1 MRVRGKIVLV
11 TGGAGGIGA
20 ACAALLAEEGAIV
33 FVSDLLPEP
42 PDDISAD
49 TYFRHDVSVAS
60 DWQRVVAGIVGQ
72 HGRLDVLAHCAGI
85 EGYTRD
91 QGLAMSEE
99 AWTRVITVNLT
110 GTFLGCKAVLPEMLK
125 QGTGSMILFASATTD
140 MATPKAL
147 AYGASKAGVA
157 HLARSVAMLG
167 ARDGAR
173 VRCNSVHPG
182 SIDTPMTERL
192 FAAIAADA
200 GVPVSTIE
208 ERFSSVIPLGGRGHP
223 ADIAHSVLYLASDE
237 SRYMTG
243 CALKVDGG
251 WSAKSAS

>member
-1 MRVRGKIVLV
+1 MRVDGKIVLV

-20 ACAALLAEEGAIV
+20 ACAALLAAEGATS

-42 PDDISAD
+42 PDGMAGEA
-49 TYFRHDVSVAS
+49 YFRHDVSVAS
-60 DWQRVVAGIVGQ
+60 DWQRVVADIVNR
-72 HGRLDVLAHCAGI
+72 HGRLDVLVHCAGI
-85 EGYTRD
+85 EGYTKNR
-91 QGLAMSEE
+91 GLAMSEE
-99 AWTRVITVNLT
+99 DWTRVINVNLT

-140 MATPKAL
+140 MATPQAL

-182 SIDTPMTERL
+182 SIETPMTERL
-192 FAAIAADA
+192 FAAIASDA
-200 GVPVSTIE
+200 AVTVATIE
-208 ERFSSVIPLGGRGHP
+208 ERFSAAIPLGGRGH
-223 ADIAHSVLYLASDE
+223 AQDIAQAVLYLASDE